1 MATSS
6 PLQKIT
12 LIGAGNVATQ
22 LGTTLQKAGFEILQV
37 YSRSDKAARTLA
49 KKINAQP
56 ITDLKKLLPV
66 ASIYIIAVKDDAIA
80 ELAKQL
86 HVNNQ
91 VVVHTSGSIEMSVLK
106 GTSQNYGVFYP
117 LQTFSKSKA
126 VDFSNIPICIEAS
139 NKKTAKTLKR
149 FAKSISKSV
158 QEINSA
164 QRKTLHVAAVFACNF
179 TNHMYAIADSLL
191 TKSNISFDLL
201 KPLIMETADKIKHQ
215 APVLMQTGPAI
226 RNDKKTMDAHLK
238 LLSTDKQL
246 RAIYKLISDHIKN

>member
-91 VVVHTSGSIEMSVLK
+91 VVVHTSGSMEMSVLK

-139 NKKTAKTLKR
+139 NKKTANTLKR